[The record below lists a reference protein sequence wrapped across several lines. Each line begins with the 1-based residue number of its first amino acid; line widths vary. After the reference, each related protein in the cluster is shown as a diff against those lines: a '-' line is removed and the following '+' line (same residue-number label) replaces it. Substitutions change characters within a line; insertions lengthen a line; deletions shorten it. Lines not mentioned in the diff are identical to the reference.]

1 MGADVPRIRAPGPGS
16 AERMSATSNHEV
28 ATRVAIT
35 RHQLGEVP
43 VLEVGGE
50 LDLWTA
56 PELIAQIEACL
67 AAHEAGV
74 VVDLAPLQ
82 FCDSTGLRALAGVT
96 QEARVMRARL
106 VMLAPSNKGVC
117 RAFELAGA
125 SEFLPL
131 VDHVDQ
137 ALTFFSQ

>member
-1 MGADVPRIRAPGPGS
+1 
-16 AERMSATSNHEV
+16 MSATSNHLV

-56 PELIAQIEACL
+56 PELCSRIEECLEACNQ
-67 AAHEAGV
+67 GV

-82 FCDSTGLRALAGVT
+82 FCDSTGLRALAGVA
-96 QEARVMRARL
+96 QEARVAQTRL
-106 VMLAPSNKGVC
+106 IMLRPSKKGVC

-131 VDHVDQ
+131 VDD
-137 ALTFFSQ
+137 AEAARKLLNA